1 MLSTVPAVDWVLLG
15 SGESDKEK
23 ICGSLHMQ
31 LVSRTHLASWQEKLV
46 PIIIIIKT
54 VCWFGAAVALERCAN
69 PAGAMLELIRMQGEG
84 AEHE

>member
-15 SGESDKEK
+15 SGESNKGY
-23 ICGSLHMQ
+23 ICGSLNMQ
-31 LVSRTHLASWQEKLV
+31 LVCRTHLASWQEKRV
-46 PIIIIIKT
+46 TIITIKT
-54 VCWFGAAVALERCAN
+54 VCWVGAAIALERCAN